1 MSRTA
6 RAIAHSNIALVKYW
20 GKRDSSDPSLNL
32 PAVGSISLTLGG
44 LTTDTTVSF
53 DDTLE
58 DDRLLRSGQPA
69 AERELVRVRAFLD
82 RVRAMAGLEA
92 RASVDTRNDFPT
104 GAGLA
109 SSASGFAALAVAATK
124 AAGLDLDAPDLS
136 RLARCG
142 SGSAAR
148 SIFRGIV
155 ELARGD
161 RDDGSDCVAHEI
173 APPDRWPLSV
183 IVAVTA
189 LGEKAV
195 GSGQGMR
202 RTAVTSPYYPAW
214 VDSHPADLDEARAAI
229 AQRDFDRLATVTERS
244 SLKMHAS
251 MMTSDPP
258 LLYWNPGTVQAL
270 GAVTAMRAEGIPVC
284 STIDAGPQVKAVC
297 ETASVD
303 RVRERLASLDLV
315 KDVLV
320 SDLGAGAREI
330 PVDEAADGVGSASRP
345 QSGSSP
351 S

>member
-136 RLARCG
+136 RLAR
-142 SGSAAR
+142 
-148 SIFRGIV
+148 
-155 ELARGD
+155 
-161 RDDGSDCVAHEI
+161 
-173 APPDRWPLSV
+173 
-183 IVAVTA
+183 
-189 LGEKAV
+189 
-195 GSGQGMR
+195 
-202 RTAVTSPYYPAW
+202 
-214 VDSHPADLDEARAAI
+214 
-229 AQRDFDRLATVTERS
+229 
-244 SLKMHAS
+244 
-251 MMTSDPP
+251 
-258 LLYWNPGTVQAL
+258 
-270 GAVTAMRAEGIPVC
+270 
-284 STIDAGPQVKAVC
+284 
-297 ETASVD
+297 
-303 RVRERLASLDLV
+303 
-315 KDVLV
+315 
-320 SDLGAGAREI
+320 
-330 PVDEAADGVGSASRP
+330 
-345 QSGSSP
+345 
-351 S
+351 